1 MTSEDTLINASAFII
16 SCWIKLSTVINVI
29 IQQQGASTVY
39 VSAQEVR
46 DVSKRGRE
54 RKIRCSSKSVGFGV
68 IAVSWCKLFNLSEAQ
83 FPSLGC
89 YKGE

>member
-46 DVSKRGRE
+46 DVSKRG
-54 RKIRCSSKSVGFGV
+54 
-68 IAVSWCKLFNLSEAQ
+68 N
-83 FPSLGC
+83 LGC
-89 YKGE
+89 F

>member
-46 DVSKRGRE
+46 DVSKEEERE
-54 RKIRCSSKSVGFGV
+54 KLDVTFSCMTNVEELNFKSFYH
-68 IAVSWCKLFNLSEAQ
+68 SQ
-83 FPSLGC
+83 FFQ
-89 YKGE
+89 